1 VQYKVEHQKWD
12 RRFVFG
18 LEAFPVSLHVGD
30 QGSNSS
36 RVFVISE
43 EREFRDSKFLIRM
56 ENYCTK
62 KKKMKKSEKC
72 TRAALE
78 GYG

>member
-1 VQYKVEHQKWD
+1 MVEYKVEHRKWD

-18 LEAFPVSLHVGD
+18 LKAFPVSLHVGD

-36 RVFVISE
+36 RVFVISG

-56 ENYCTK
+56 GNYCTK
-62 KKKMKKSEKC
+62 KKRMKKE
-72 TRAALE
+72 
-78 GYG
+78 